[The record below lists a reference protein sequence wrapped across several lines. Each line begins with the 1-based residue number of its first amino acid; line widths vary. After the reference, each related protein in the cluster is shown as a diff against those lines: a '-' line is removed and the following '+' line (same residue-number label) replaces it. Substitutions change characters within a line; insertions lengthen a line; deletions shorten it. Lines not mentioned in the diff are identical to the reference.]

1 MSWIT
6 GAEIATTA
14 QLVLCTDNWQQPLA
28 AFNCWHTKNLH
39 NIEKA
44 ASIHIIHYNDAENR
58 HCLLPDGKLT
68 AGAEEKQLTGQE
80 NLG

>member
-6 GAEIATTA
+6 ETQIATTA
-14 QLVLCTDNWQQPLA
+14 QLVLWTDSWKRPLA

-39 NIEKA
+39 NEERA
-44 ASIHIIHYNDAENR
+44 ASIHRIYYNYAGNS
-58 HCLLPDGKLT
+58 HSLLPDGKVT
-68 AGAEEKQLTGQE
+68 AGAEEKQLTGKE